1 MGGEQRESAEG
12 LGQGKPTKGALGSF
26 CALITFPGPFLELD
40 LAPGSTVG
48 GGGCCRV
55 GGGEDLPEAQ
65 FRSPGPACKVQNCAL
80 GVGGEVQDTPRPLHF
95 DQKRTFSSLGNP
107 PKYGSDAPQ

>member
-48 GGGCCRV
+48 GGGGVVGWGEGRTCRKLSS
-55 GGGEDLPEAQ
+55 DPQAQ
-65 FRSPGPACKVQNCAL
+65 PAKCRIAL
-80 GVGGEVQDTPRPLHF
+80 WE
-95 DQKRTFSSLGNP
+95 
-107 PKYGSDAPQ
+107 